1 MNCSYARVVV
11 RRVILGT
18 EDSVLVDY
26 IEFPKEASSM
36 QANVIERGNLVF
48 ESTEGEIKKLGFA
61 PSKELCR
68 TER

>member
-26 IEFPKEASSM
+26 IEFPKEPSM

-48 ESTEGEIKKLGFA
+48 ESTEGEIKKA
-61 PSKELCR
+61 RICS
-68 TER
+68 

>member
-26 IEFPKEASSM
+26 IEFPKEASM

-48 ESTEGEIKKLGFA
+48 ESTEGEIKRLGFA